1 MSETKEK
8 QDGRQPV
15 LIRSKDRLSG
25 TSTNFRSNHYAPIWG
40 CYKVHNIQIP
50 RTNFN
55 VNSTNNKV
63 YFIDAD
69 AVAYT
74 ATIIPGSYTSSTLPS
89 ALVAAMELV
98 STQTYTVTF
107 SSTTG
112 KLTITPGAGTISM
125 LFSTYT
131 TATARFLLGFN
142 AENTTAAAS
151 ITSTNSIDLSYP
163 ASVAVSVDE
172 ALDTNYGIFKETGS
186 QYSVYV
192 PFSQAYGAYTDQS
205 SFDIQQKIKLRT
217 TKSVNIRLL
226 DHDGNEIDLNG
237 VNWEFLISPIPTS

>member
-1 MSETKEK
+1 MSTSDEKEV
-8 QDGRQPV
+8 GRRPV
-15 LIRSKDRLSG
+15 LVRSKDRLSG
-25 TSTNFRSNHYAPIWG
+25 TSTNFRLNHYYPVSG
-40 CYKVHNIQIP
+40 DYKVHNIQIP

-74 ATIIPGSYTSSTLPS
+74 ATIISGSYTSSTLPA

-98 STQTYTVTF
+98 SAQTYTVTF

-125 LFSTYT
+125 LFSTYS
-131 TATARFLLGFN
+131 TATARYLLGFE
-142 AENTTAAAS
+142 AEDTTAAAS
-151 ITSTNSIDLSYP
+151 VTSTNSVDLSYP
-163 ASVAVSVDE
+163 PSVAIMINE
-172 ALDTNYGIFKETGS
+172 ALDTNYGPFRETGS
-186 QYSVYV
+186 EYSIYV

-217 TKSVNIRLL
+217 TKSLNIRLL
-226 DHDGNEIDLNG
+226 DHDNNEIDLNG
-237 VNWEFLISPIPTS
+237 VNWEFLISPC